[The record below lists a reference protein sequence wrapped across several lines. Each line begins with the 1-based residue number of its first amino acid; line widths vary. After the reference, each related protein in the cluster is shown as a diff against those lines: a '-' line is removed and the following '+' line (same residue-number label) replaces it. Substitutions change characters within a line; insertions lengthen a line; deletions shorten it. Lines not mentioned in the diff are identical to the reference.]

1 MTTAAVPVWVI
12 GARGLLGASL
22 VEALA
27 ADPRWAPVAGD
38 PLPWETSEEAVIR
51 AAARA
56 GAERLL
62 RAGRAAG
69 RWAVM
74 WCAGAAVT
82 GSTREQL
89 AHELGQ
95 LEAVLDEIAVALDA
109 APAPGGALFYSSSAG
124 GVYAGAAHPPFTEA
138 TEPRPL
144 APYGEAKLRAEGLVR
159 AFGHRAG
166 VSTLVGRIAN
176 LYGPRQAVGKPQG
189 LITQLA
195 RANLS
200 PTPASIYVP
209 LETVRDYL
217 YADDCALL
225 VRDATMRL
233 MELPAGAHVVK
244 ILASGQPVTISALL
258 GHFTALG
265 KARPNVMLGLSPLAG
280 YQAVD
285 LRLESVVWP
294 DLDERDTM
302 PLPAGIHIT
311 AQALIAGMQSGE
323 LTPR

>member
-1 MTTAAVPVWVI
+1 VTAPVPVWVI
-12 GARGLLGASL
+12 GARGLLGAS
-22 VEALA
+22 VVDALT
-27 ADPRWAPVAGD
+27 ADPRWAPVAAD
-38 PLPWETSEEAVIR
+38 PLPWSTTEESVLR

-56 GAERLL
+56 SAERLL
-62 RAGRAAG
+62 EAGRATG

-82 GSTREQL
+82 GSTRDQL
-89 AHELGQ
+89 EHELGQ
-95 LEAVLDEIAVALDA
+95 LEAVLDEVARAATAVSS
-109 APAPGGALFYSSSAG
+109 PGGALFYASSAG
-124 GVYAGAAHPPFTEA
+124 GVYAGAARPPFTEA

-144 APYGEAKLRAEGLVR
+144 APYGAAKLRAEALVR
-159 AFGHRAG
+159 AFGERTG
-166 VSTLVGRIAN
+166 VRTLVGRIAN

-217 YADDCALL
+217 YADDCAGL
-225 VRDATMRL
+225 VRDATARL
-233 MELPAGAHVVK
+233 LGMPAGAHVVK

-265 KARPNVMLGLSPLAG
+265 KARPHVMLGLSPLAG

-323 LTPR
+323 LTAR

>member
-1 MTTAAVPVWVI
+1 VTAPVPVWVI

-22 VEALA
+22 VDALT
-27 ADPRWAPVAGD
+27 ADPRWAPVAVD
-38 PLPWETSEEAVIR
+38 PLPWSTPDEPVMRR
-51 AAARA
+51 AART

-62 RAGRAAG
+62 EAGRAAG
-69 RWAVM
+69 AWAVM

-89 AHELGQ
+89 EHELQQ
-95 LEAVLDEIAVALDA
+95 LEAVLDEIAGAATA

-124 GVYAGAAHPPFTEA
+124 GVYAGAARPPFTEA
-138 TEPRPL
+138 TQPRPL
-144 APYGEAKLRAEGLVR
+144 APYGEAKLRAEALVQ
-159 AFGHRAG
+159 AFGGRAG
-166 VSTLVGRIAN
+166 VSTLIGRIAN
-176 LYGPRQAVGKPQG
+176 LYGPGQAVGKPQG

-217 YADDCALL
+217 YADDCAGL
-225 VRDATMRL
+225 VRDAAARL
-233 MELPAGAHVVK
+233 LGLPAGTQVTK

-265 KARPNVMLGLSPLAG
+265 KGRPHVMLGLSPLAG

-294 DLDERDTM
+294 DLDARDTM

>member
-1 MTTAAVPVWVI
+1 VTAPVPVWVI

-22 VEALA
+22 VDALT
-27 ADPRWAPVAGD
+27 ADPRWAPVAVD
-38 PLPWETSEEAVIR
+38 PLPWSTPDEPVMRR
-51 AAARA
+51 AART

-62 RAGRAAG
+62 EAGRAAG
-69 RWAVM
+69 AWAVM

-89 AHELGQ
+89 EHELQQ
-95 LEAVLDEIAVALDA
+95 LEAVLDEIAGAATA

-124 GVYAGAAHPPFTEA
+124 GVYAGAARPPFTEA
-138 TEPRPL
+138 TQPRPL
-144 APYGEAKLRAEGLVR
+144 APYGEAKLRAEALVQ
-159 AFGHRAG
+159 AFGERAG
-166 VSTLVGRIAN
+166 VSTLIGRIAN
-176 LYGPRQAVGKPQG
+176 LYGPGQAVGKPQG

-217 YADDCALL
+217 YADDCAGL
-225 VRDATMRL
+225 VRDAAARL
-233 MELPAGAHVVK
+233 LGLPAGTQVTK

-265 KARPNVMLGLSPLAG
+265 KGRPHVMLGLSPLAG

-294 DLDERDTM
+294 DLDARDTM

>member
-1 MTTAAVPVWVI
+1 MTPPVPVWVI

-22 VEALA
+22 LDALW
-27 ADPRWAPVAGD
+27 ADPRWAPVPST
-38 PLPWETSEEAVIR
+38 PLPWGADDEAMR
-51 AAARA
+51 RAARA

-62 RAGRAAG
+62 DAGRAAG

-82 GSTREQL
+82 GSTPEQL
-89 AHELGQ
+89 EHELGQ
-95 LEAVLDEIAVALDA
+95 LEAVLDEIAVAADT
-109 APAPGGALFYSSSAG
+109 APSPGGALFYSSSAG
-124 GVYAGAAHPPFTEA
+124 GVYAGADHPPFTEA

-144 APYGEAKLRAEGLVR
+144 APYGRAKLRAEGLVR
-159 AFGHRAG
+159 AFGDRAG
-166 VSTLVGRIAN
+166 ARTLIGRIAN
-176 LYGPRQAVGKPQG
+176 LYGPGQAVGKPQG

-217 YADDCALL
+217 YADDCAAL
-225 VRDATMRL
+225 VRDATARIL
-233 MELPAGAHVVK
+233 ELPADTHVVK

-265 KARPNVMLGLSPLAG
+265 KARPHVMLGLSPLAG

-285 LRLESVVWP
+285 LRLRSVVWP

-302 PLPAGIHIT
+302 PLPAGIQIT
-311 AQALIAGMQSGE
+311 AQALIAGMQSGS
-323 LTPR
+323 LSAR